1 MIVIS
6 PSNFKKER
14 NNSQPAEFS
23 WGWFTGGL
31 GGRAGEGLVDLW
43 GDESM
48 KTVAFETKEAL
59 RDALDD
65 PSSEFAT
72 ADIVGQ
78 ASIEADSELKKK
90 TAF

>member
-1 MIVIS
+1 
-6 PSNFKKER
+6 
-14 NNSQPAEFS
+14 
-23 WGWFTGGL
+23 
-31 GGRAGEGLVDLW
+31 
-43 GDESM
+43 M

-59 RDALDD
+59 RDALDE

-90 TAF
+90 TSF